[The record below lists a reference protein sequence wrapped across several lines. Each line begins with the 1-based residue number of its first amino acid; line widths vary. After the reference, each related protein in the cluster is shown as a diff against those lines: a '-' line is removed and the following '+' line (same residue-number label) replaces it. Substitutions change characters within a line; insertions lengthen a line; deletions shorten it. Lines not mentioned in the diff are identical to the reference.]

1 MALTAAE
8 RMKAMRERR
17 KQESGLKYTE
27 VYIPETHLMIARE
40 RAESERNTLRAVLTD
55 AIVMGL
61 ESGTSH
67 VTPERAGQVFVEAL
81 DKAELGAVDEWRAT
95 NGSGS
100 LFADLVN
107 LVMAGIEA
115 RNTLQAASKKKGR
128 PSLRSREVAEG
139 RAKGQGRRSADGA
152 TAAERTLDASPTE
165 GTIRR
170 RRKGKEGDGKD

>member
-17 KQESGLKYTE
+17 KQEAGLKYTE

-40 RAESERNTLRAVLTD
+40 RAELERNTLRAVLTD
-55 AIVMGL
+55 AIVTGL
-61 ESGTSH
+61 ESGASH
-67 VTPERAGQVFVEAL
+67 VTTERVATLFVEAL
-81 DKAELGAVDEWRAT
+81 DKAEFDALDTYRAT
-95 NGSGS
+95 NGSGD
-100 LFADLVN
+100 LWRDLVN

-115 RNTLQAASKKKGR
+115 RNTLQAASKKKGS

-139 RAKGQGRRSADGA
+139 GAKGQGRRSATGA

-170 RRKGKEGDGKD
+170 RRKGKGE